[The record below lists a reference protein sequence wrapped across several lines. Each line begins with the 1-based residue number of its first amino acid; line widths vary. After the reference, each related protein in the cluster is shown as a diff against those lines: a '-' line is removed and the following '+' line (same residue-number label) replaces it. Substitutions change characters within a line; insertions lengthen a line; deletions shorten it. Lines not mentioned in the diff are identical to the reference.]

1 MSLVKIVTTLK
12 LFSITPNWDEIIRL
26 RRQIRDL
33 LMDYWLTNSLFSF
46 NWWLLLTTTIIFL
59 IIWLIVLD
67 KTRIIEIASFG
78 LLIGTTGFILDII
91 GIALVLWSYPDSI
104 VPVIPPII
112 EIHHVHLPIFY
123 MIIYQFFD
131 TWQSFLTAMIITSF
145 IFSFVFEPL
154 TEWLGIYEVYNWKYI
169 YSFPIYIFG
178 GWIFRWTI
186 IKVKQIEN
194 RR

>member
-1 MSLVKIVTTLK
+1 MALVKTFN
-12 LFSITPNWDEIIRL
+12 LFSVSPNWDEIIGQ
-26 RRQIRDL
+26 RRQINDM
-33 LMDYWLTNSLFSF
+33 LMDYWLTNTLFSF
-46 NWWLLLTTTIIFL
+46 NWWFLLVITIMFF

-67 KTRIIEIASFG
+67 KKRIIEIASFG
-78 LLIGTTGFILDII
+78 LIIGTTTFILDII
-91 GIALVLWSYPDSI
+91 GITLVLWSYPDKI
-104 VPVIPPII
+104 IPVIPPII
-112 EIHHVHLPIFY
+112 EIHHVHLPIIY
-123 MIIYQFFD
+123 MVIYQFFNS
-131 TWQSFLTAMIITSF
+131 WKSFLIAMTMASL

-169 YSFPIYIFG
+169 YSFPIYIFI